1 MGGGGWRTH
10 LTLVSVENK
19 VPHITAKLRHTP
31 VYAAVKPAL
40 IAVQQS
46 FSGLYICSMQYAQ
59 EYFLYSIEE
68 LSWFSLFG
76 GPKGPRRIVDIPLE
90 LAWVCVNL

>member
-31 VYAAVKPAL
+31 VNAAVKPAL

-59 EYFLYSIEE
+59 EYFLYSIEADMCA
-68 LSWFSLFG
+68 LGLIAQFG
-76 GPKGPRRIVDIPLE
+76 LIGNSPGLV
-90 LAWVCVNL
+90 